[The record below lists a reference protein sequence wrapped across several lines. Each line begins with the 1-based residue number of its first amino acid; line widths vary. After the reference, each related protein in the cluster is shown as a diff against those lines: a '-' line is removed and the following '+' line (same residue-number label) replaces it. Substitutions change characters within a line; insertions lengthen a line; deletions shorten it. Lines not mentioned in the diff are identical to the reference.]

1 MKSLHK
7 TLLLSLVIA
16 SSLPNWADE
25 TQNRLSLRH
34 IKAVRPD
41 TTLNLLDSIVSDRYR
56 KIYQYNEYGY
66 ITSMKVYNK
75 AEEWELDTCESYEQT
90 YAFNDDG
97 QCIERVRYTLLS
109 NGQRDQMQDKG
120 AIEQDGIYTW
130 ERYWETT
137 YDGQDCHLSTAKAYD
152 PWGNEVIYAEYE
164 YDSSYDDTY
173 LYKYEEKH
181 YDYSRPLPPKN
192 HINYDR
198 FLEAALQYR
207 LEGYESFRWDE
218 VNNKY
223 KKVFRVS
230 AGSDALKVTREI
242 SNGTLII
249 RKYSLP
255 WVPWD
260 EEFSLE
266 EVGSKWED
274 CGEEVYTLNADG
286 TRPLTRYIS
295 LEDAPGISTRSYE
308 YEVTDTWE
316 WDDKGRLTKY
326 TGLDYT
332 DQYRCETYTY
342 ADDYA
347 PQHSLQ
353 ETLDGLNGLILYPEE
368 EFNFFGHIASYRYE
382 NMYDGHI
389 DYEEAEAE
397 YDGQGRLTCVHYTE
411 GYLMTDTNGE
421 ESEQPDCQGTMTFHY
436 RADGHLDYMIDIC
449 NEDYGKTYY
458 IKEVYIYDDLGTWT
472 GREEYEGDSENGPW
486 YKTYSE
492 SKSSRLTM
500 RRQQTK
506 HRIGEDMSEGY
517 HEIDETDGIWMR
529 RVRYDV
535 EEGEIVYGYYTEWLI
550 NDATIPSDPKLNY
563 TDPIM
568 PLDHVDEYDALE
580 MLSCWYYEW
589 NREDKMWEL
598 KDAPYNARRVYWD
611 GTQVKCDHYN
621 KEKQITSTDIYSF
634 DSARRLIKVESGD
647 DFYIEYT
654 YLTDDSN
661 YLSTCLTYSGGASEL
676 QRFYYSQHNY
686 IKPTDIEGVKETGNV
701 DNQYYDLQGRKV
713 NHPSHGIYIYQ
724 GRKILIK

>member
-75 AEEWELDTCESYEQT
+75 AEDWELDTCESYEQT
-90 YAFNDDG
+90 YAFNADG
-97 QCIERVRYTLLS
+97 QCIERVQYTLLS
-109 NGQRDQMQDKG
+109 NGQRGQMQDKG

-137 YDGQDCHLSTAKAYD
+137 YDGQDCHLSTATAYD

-181 YDYSRPLPPKN
+181 YDYSRPLPPRN
-192 HINYDR
+192 HCNYDE
-198 FLEAALQYR
+198 FLEAAFQYR
-207 LEGYESFRWDE
+207 IRGYESFHWDE
-218 VNNKY
+218 VNDKY
-223 KKVFRVS
+223 KKVFRVDS
-230 AGSDALKVTREI
+230 SDKVTREI

-255 WVPWD
+255 WG

-266 EVGSKWED
+266 EIGSKWEAED
-274 CGEEVYTLNADG
+274 FGEEVYTLNADG

-308 YEVTDTWE
+308 YEVTDTWQ

-326 TGLDYT
+326 T
-332 DQYRCETYTY
+332 DQDRCETYTY

-353 ETLDGLNGLILYPEE
+353 ETLDGLNGLNLYPEE
-368 EFNFFGHIASYRYE
+368 EFNFFGHIATYRYE
-382 NMYDGHI
+382 DKYG
-389 DYEEAEAE
+389 YEEGEAE

-411 GYLMTDTNGE
+411 GYRMTDTNGE
-421 ESEQPDCQGTMTFHY
+421 ESEQPECQGTMTFHY
-436 RADGHLDYMIDIC
+436 RADGHLDYMIDIS
-449 NEDYGKTYY
+449 NEDDGSTYY
-458 IKEVYIYDDLGTWT
+458 YKEVYIYDDLGTWT
-472 GREEYEGDSENGPW
+472 GCEEYEGDSENGPW
-486 YKTYSE
+486 YKTNFE

-506 HRIGEDMSEGY
+506 RRIGEDMSEGTHY
-517 HEIDETDGIWMR
+517 INETDGIWGR
-529 RVRYDV
+529 EGYYRVMY
-535 EEGEIVYGYYTEWLI
+535 GEIVSGYYLEWLI
-550 NDATIPSDPKLNY
+550 SDAYIPSNPKLNY

-568 PLDHVDEYDALE
+568 PLDHVYDI
-580 MLSCWYYEW
+580 LSNIERYEW
-589 NREDKMWEL
+589 RYNWNSEDKMWEL
-598 KDAPYNARRVYWD
+598 KDAPYNARRIYKD
-611 GTQVKCDHYN
+611 GTQVKCDWYN
-621 KEKQITSTDIYSF
+621 AEKEITDTDIYSF
-634 DSARRLIKVESGD
+634 DSAGRLIKEESGD
-647 DFYIEYT
+647 NFYIEYT

-661 YLSTCLTYSGGASEL
+661 YLSTCLTYSGGVSEL
-676 QRFYYSQHNY
+676 QRFYYSQHKY
-686 IKPTDIEGVKETGNV
+686 VKPTDIEGVEETGNV
-701 DNQYYDLQGRKV
+701 DKHYYDLQGRKV

>member
-75 AEEWELDTCESYEQT
+75 AEDWELDTCESYEQT

-97 QCIERVRYTLLS
+97 QCIERVQYSLLS

-137 YDGQDCHLSTAKAYD
+137 YDGQDCHLSTATAYD

-173 LYKYEEKH
+173 LSEYEEKH
-181 YDYSRPLPPKN
+181 YDYSRPLPPRN

>member
-25 TQNRLSLRH
+25 TQNRLSLRY

-97 QCIERVRYTLLS
+97 QCIERVQYSLLS
-109 NGQRDQMQDKG
+109 NGQRGQMQDKG

-137 YDGQDCHLSTAKAYD
+137 YDGQDCHLSTATAYD

-207 LEGYESFRWDE
+207 LEGSEYFTWDE
-218 VNNKY
+218 VNDKY
-223 KKVFRVS
+223 KKVFRVDS
-230 AGSDALKVTREI
+230 SDKVTREI

-255 WVPWD
+255 WG

-266 EVGSKWED
+266 EIGSKWEAED
-274 CGEEVYTLNADG
+274 FGEEVYTLNADG

-326 TGLDYT
+326 T
-332 DQYRCETYTY
+332 DQDRCETYTY

-353 ETLDGLNGLILYPEE
+353 ETLDGLNGLNLYPEE
-368 EFNFFGHIASYRYE
+368 EFNFFGHIATYRYE
-382 NMYDGHI
+382 DKYG
-389 DYEEAEAE
+389 YEEGEAE

-411 GYLMTDTNGE
+411 GYRMTDTNGE
-421 ESEQPDCQGTMTFHY
+421 ESEQPECQGTMTFHY
-436 RADGHLDYMIDIC
+436 RADGHLDYMIDIS
-449 NEDYGKTYY
+449 NEDDGPTYY
-458 IKEVYIYDDLGTWT
+458 YKEVYIYDDLGTWT
-472 GREEYEGDSENGPW
+472 GCEEYEGDSENGPW
-486 YKTYSE
+486 YKTYYE

-506 HRIGEDMSEGY
+506 RRIGEDMSEGTHY
-517 HEIDETDGIWMR
+517 INETDGIWGR
-529 RVRYDV
+529 EGYYRVMY
-535 EEGEIVYGYYTEWLI
+535 GEIVSGYYLEWLI
-550 NDATIPSDPKLNY
+550 SDAYIPSNPKLNY

-568 PLDHVDEYDALE
+568 PLDHVYDI
-580 MLSCWYYEW
+580 LSNIERYEW
-589 NREDKMWEL
+589 RYNWNSEDKMWEL
-598 KDAPYNARRVYWD
+598 KDAPYNARRIYKD
-611 GTQVKCDHYN
+611 GTQVKCDWYN
-621 KEKQITSTDIYSF
+621 AEKEITDTDIYSF
-634 DSARRLIKVESGD
+634 DSAGRLIKEESGD
-647 DFYIEYT
+647 NFYIEYT

-661 YLSTCLTYSGGASEL
+661 YLSTCLTYSGGVSEL
-676 QRFYYSQHNY
+676 QRFYYSQHKY
-686 IKPTDIEGVKETGNV
+686 VKPTDIEGVEETENV
-701 DNQYYDLQGRKV
+701 DNHYYDLQGRKV
-713 NHPSHGIYIYQ
+713 NHPTHGIYIYQ

>member
-75 AEEWELDTCESYEQT
+75 AEDWELDTCESYEQT

-97 QCIERVRYTLLS
+97 QCIERVQYSLLS
-109 NGQRDQMQDKG
+109 NGQRGQMQDKG

-137 YDGQDCHLSTAKAYD
+137 YDGQDCHLSTATAYD

-207 LEGYESFRWDE
+207 LEGSEYFTWDE
-218 VNNKY
+218 VNDKY
-223 KKVFRVS
+223 KKVFHVS

-242 SNGTLII
+242 SNDTLII

-255 WVPWD
+255 WG
-260 EEFSLE
+260 EKFSLE
-266 EVGSKWED
+266 EVDSKWEASD
-274 CGEEVYTLNADG
+274 LGKEVYTLNADG
-286 TRPLTRYIS
+286 TRPLTRYNYI
-295 LEDAPGISTRSYE
+295 EYAPGISTRSYE
-308 YEVTDTWE
+308 YESEVTGTWQ

-326 TGLDYT
+326 T
-332 DQYRCETYTY
+332 DQDRCETYTY

-353 ETLDGLNGLILYPEE
+353 ETMDGLNGLNLYPEE
-368 EFNFFGHIASYRYE
+368 EFNFFGHIATYRYE
-382 NMYDGHI
+382 DKYG
-389 DYEEAEAE
+389 YEEGEAE

-411 GYLMTDTNGE
+411 GYRMTDTNGE
-421 ESEQPDCQGTMTFHY
+421 ESEQPECQGTMTFHY
-436 RADGHLDYMIDIC
+436 RADGHLDYMIDIS
-449 NEDYGKTYY
+449 NEDDGPTYY
-458 IKEVYIYDDLGTWT
+458 YKEVYIYDDLGTWT
-472 GREEYEGDSENGPW
+472 GCEEYEGDSENGPW
-486 YKTYSE
+486 YKTYYE

-506 HRIGEDMSEGY
+506 RRIGEDMSEGTHY
-517 HEIDETDGIWMR
+517 INETDGIWGR
-529 RVRYDV
+529 EGYYRVMY
-535 EEGEIVYGYYTEWLI
+535 GEIVSGYYREWLI
-550 NDATIPSDPKLNY
+550 SDAYIPSDPKLNY

-568 PLDHVDEYDALE
+568 PLDHVYD
-580 MLSCWYYEW
+580 MLSNIERYEW
-589 NREDKMWEL
+589 RYNWNSEDKMWEL
-598 KDAPYNARRVYWD
+598 KDAPYNARRIYKD
-611 GTQVKCDHYN
+611 GTQVKCDWYN
-621 KEKQITSTDIYSF
+621 AEKEITDTDIYSF
-634 DSARRLIKVESGD
+634 DSAGRLIKEESGD
-647 DFYIEYT
+647 NFYIEYT

-661 YLSTCLTYSGGASEL
+661 YLSTCLTYSGGVSEL
-676 QRFYYSQHNY
+676 QRFYYSQHKY
-686 IKPTDIEGVKETGNV
+686 VKPTDIEGVKETGNV

-713 NHPSHGIYIYQ
+713 NHPTHGIYIYQ

>member
-1 MKSLHK
+1 MFH
-7 TLLLSLVIA
+7 
-16 SSLPNWADE
+16 
-25 TQNRLSLRH
+25 
-34 IKAVRPD
+34 
-41 TTLNLLDSIVSDRYR
+41 
-56 KIYQYNEYGY
+56 
-66 ITSMKVYNK
+66 
-75 AEEWELDTCESYEQT
+75 
-90 YAFNDDG
+90 
-97 QCIERVRYTLLS
+97 
-109 NGQRDQMQDKG
+109 
-120 AIEQDGIYTW
+120 
-130 ERYWETT
+130 
-137 YDGQDCHLSTAKAYD
+137 
-152 PWGNEVIYAEYE
+152 
-164 YDSSYDDTY
+164 
-173 LYKYEEKH
+173 
-181 YDYSRPLPPKN
+181 
-192 HINYDR
+192 
-198 FLEAALQYR
+198 
-207 LEGYESFRWDE
+207 
-218 VNNKY
+218 
-223 KKVFRVS
+223 VS

-242 SNGTLII
+242 SNDTLII

-255 WVPWD
+255 WG
-260 EEFSLE
+260 EKFSLE
-266 EVGSKWED
+266 EVDSKWEASD
-274 CGEEVYTLNADG
+274 LGKEVYTLNADG
-286 TRPLTRYIS
+286 TRPLTRYNYI
-295 LEDAPGISTRSYE
+295 EYAPGISTRSYE
-308 YEVTDTWE
+308 YESEVTGTWQ

-326 TGLDYT
+326 T
-332 DQYRCETYTY
+332 DQDRCETYTY

-353 ETLDGLNGLILYPEE
+353 ETMDGLNGLILYPEE

-382 NMYDGHI
+382 NIYDGHI

-517 HEIDETDGIWMR
+517 HNIDETDGIWER
-529 RVRYDV
+529 RGIYSVV
-535 EEGEIVYGYYTEWLI
+535 EGEIMNGYYEEWLI

-568 PLDHVDEYDALE
+568 PLDHVDEYDAQE

-634 DSARRLIKVESGD
+634 DSNGRLIKKERGD
-647 DFYIEYT
+647 DFYIKYT

-661 YLSTCLTYSGGASEL
+661 YLSTCLTYSGGVSEL
-676 QRFYYSQHNY
+676 QRFYYSQHKY
-686 IKPTDIEGVKETGNV
+686 VKPTDIEGVEETENV
-701 DNQYYDLQGRKV
+701 DNHYYDLQGRKV
-713 NHPSHGIYIYQ
+713 NHPTHGIYIYQ

>member
-34 IKAVRPD
+34 VKAVRPD

-75 AEEWELDTCESYEQT
+75 AEDWELDTCESYEQT

-97 QCIERVRYTLLS
+97 QCIERVQYSLLS
-109 NGQRDQMQDKG
+109 NGQRGQMQDKG

-137 YDGQDCHLSTAKAYD
+137 YDGQDCHLSTATAYD

-181 YDYSRPLPPKN
+181 YDYSRLLPPKN

-207 LEGYESFRWDE
+207 LEGSEYFTWDE
-218 VNNKY
+218 VNDKY
-223 KKVFRVS
+223 KKVFHVS

-242 SNGTLII
+242 SNDTLII

-255 WVPWD
+255 WG
-260 EEFSLE
+260 EKFSLE
-266 EVGSKWED
+266 EVGSKWEASD
-274 CGEEVYTLNADG
+274 LGKEVYTLNADG
-286 TRPLTRYIS
+286 TRPLTRYNYI
-295 LEDAPGISTRSYE
+295 EYAPGISTRSYE
-308 YEVTDTWE
+308 YESEVTGTWQ

-326 TGLDYT
+326 T
-332 DQYRCETYTY
+332 DQDRCETYTY

-353 ETLDGLNGLILYPEE
+353 ETMDGLNGLILYPEE
-368 EFNFFGHIASYRYE
+368 EYNFFGHIATYRYE
-382 NMYDGHI
+382 DKYG
-389 DYEEAEAE
+389 YEEGEAE

-411 GYLMTDTNGE
+411 VDLMTDIDTGE
-421 ESEQPDCQGTMTFHY
+421 SKQSVCQGTMTYHY
-436 RADGHLDYMIDIC
+436 RADGHLDYMIDIS
-449 NEDYGKTYY
+449 NEDDGPTYY
-458 IKEVYIYDDLGTWT
+458 YKEVYIYDDLGTWT

-486 YKTYSE
+486 YKTNFE

-500 RRQQTK
+500 RRPQTK
-506 HRIGEDMSEGY
+506 RRIGEDMSEGTHY
-517 HEIDETDGIWMR
+517 INETDGIWGR
-529 RVRYDV
+529 EGYYRVMY
-535 EEGEIVYGYYTEWLI
+535 GEIVSGYYLEWLI
-550 NDATIPSDPKLNY
+550 SDAYIPSNPKLNY

-568 PLDHVDEYDALE
+568 PLDHEED
-580 MLSCWYYEW
+580 MLSNIERDGWRYNW
-589 NREDKMWEL
+589 NSEDKMWEL
-598 KDAPYNARRVYWD
+598 EYAPYNARRIYKD
-611 GTQVKCDHYN
+611 GTQVKCDLYN
-621 KEKQITSTDIYSF
+621 AEKEITSTFIYSF

-661 YLSTCLTYSGGASEL
+661 YLSKCLTYSGGVSEL

-713 NHPSHGIYIYQ
+713 NHPTHGIYIYQ

>member
-7 TLLLSLVIA
+7 TLLLSLVIV

-75 AEEWELDTCESYEQT
+75 AEDWELDTCESYEQT

-97 QCIERVRYTLLS
+97 QCIERVQYSLLS
-109 NGQRDQMQDKG
+109 NGQRGQMQDKG

-137 YDGQDCHLSTAKAYD
+137 YDGQDCHLSTATAYD

-207 LEGYESFRWDE
+207 LEGSEYFTWDE
-218 VNNKY
+218 VNDKY
-223 KKVFRVS
+223 KKVFHVS

-242 SNGTLII
+242 SNDTLII

-255 WVPWD
+255 WG
-260 EEFSLE
+260 EKFSLE
-266 EVGSKWED
+266 EVDSKWEASD
-274 CGEEVYTLNADG
+274 LGKEVYTLNADG
-286 TRPLTRYIS
+286 TRPLTRYNYI
-295 LEDAPGISTRSYE
+295 EYAPGISTRSYE
-308 YEVTDTWE
+308 YESEVTGTWQ

-326 TGLDYT
+326 T
-332 DQYRCETYTY
+332 DQDRCETYTY

-353 ETLDGLNGLILYPEE
+353 ETLDGLNGLNLYPEE
-368 EFNFFGHIASYRYE
+368 EFNFFGHIATYRYE
-382 NMYDGHI
+382 DKYG
-389 DYEEAEAE
+389 YEEGEAE

-411 GYLMTDTNGE
+411 GDPMLTDGG
-421 ESEQPDCQGTMTFHY
+421 ESEQSVCQGTMTYHY
-436 RADGHLDYMIDIC
+436 RADGHLDYMIDIS
-449 NEDYGKTYY
+449 NEDDGPTYY
-458 IKEVYIYDDLGTWT
+458 YKEVYIYDDLGTWT
-472 GREEYEGDSENGPW
+472 GCEEYEGDSENGPW
-486 YKTYSE
+486 YKTYYE

-500 RRQQTK
+500 RR
-506 HRIGEDMSEGY
+506 
-517 HEIDETDGIWMR
+517 
-529 RVRYDV
+529 
-535 EEGEIVYGYYTEWLI
+535 
-550 NDATIPSDPKLNY
+550 
-563 TDPIM
+563 
-568 PLDHVDEYDALE
+568 
-580 MLSCWYYEW
+580 
-589 NREDKMWEL
+589 
-598 KDAPYNARRVYWD
+598 
-611 GTQVKCDHYN
+611 
-621 KEKQITSTDIYSF
+621 
-634 DSARRLIKVESGD
+634 
-647 DFYIEYT
+647 
-654 YLTDDSN
+654 
-661 YLSTCLTYSGGASEL
+661 
-676 QRFYYSQHNY
+676 
-686 IKPTDIEGVKETGNV
+686 
-701 DNQYYDLQGRKV
+701 
-713 NHPSHGIYIYQ
+713 
-724 GRKILIK
+724 

>member
-75 AEEWELDTCESYEQT
+75 AEDWELDTCESYEQT
-90 YAFNDDG
+90 YAFNADG
-97 QCIERVRYTLLS
+97 QCIERVQYTLLS
-109 NGQRDQMQDKG
+109 NGQRGQMQDKG

-137 YDGQDCHLSTAKAYD
+137 YDSQDCHLSTAKAYD
-152 PWGNEVIYAEYE
+152 PWGNEAIYAEYE

-207 LEGYESFRWDE
+207 LEGSEYFTWDE
-218 VNNKY
+218 VNDKY
-223 KKVFRVS
+223 KKVFRVDS
-230 AGSDALKVTREI
+230 SDKVTREI

-255 WVPWD
+255 WG

-266 EVGSKWED
+266 EIGSKWEAED
-274 CGEEVYTLNADG
+274 FGEEVYTLNADG

-326 TGLDYT
+326 T
-332 DQYRCETYTY
+332 DQDRCETYTY

-353 ETLDGLNGLILYPEE
+353 ETLDGLNGLNLYPEE
-368 EFNFFGHIASYRYE
+368 EFNFFGHIATYRYE
-382 NMYDGHI
+382 DKYG
-389 DYEEAEAE
+389 YEEGEAE

-411 GYLMTDTNGE
+411 GYRMTDTNGE
-421 ESEQPDCQGTMTFHY
+421 ESEQPECQGTMTFHY
-436 RADGHLDYMIDIC
+436 RADGHLDYMIDIS
-449 NEDYGKTYY
+449 NEDDGPTYY
-458 IKEVYIYDDLGTWT
+458 YKEVYIYDDLGTWT
-472 GREEYEGDSENGPW
+472 GCEEYEGDSENGPW
-486 YKTYSE
+486 YKTYYE

-506 HRIGEDMSEGY
+506 RRIGEDMSEGTHY
-517 HEIDETDGIWMR
+517 INETDGIWGR
-529 RVRYDV
+529 EGYYRVMY
-535 EEGEIVYGYYTEWLI
+535 GEIVSGYYLEWLI
-550 NDATIPSDPKLNY
+550 SDAYIPSNPKLNY

-568 PLDHVDEYDALE
+568 PLDHVYDI
-580 MLSCWYYEW
+580 LSNIELYEW
-589 NREDKMWEL
+589 RYNWNSEDKMWEL
-598 KDAPYNARRVYWD
+598 KDAPYNARRIYKD
-611 GTQVKCDHYN
+611 GTQVKCDWYN
-621 KEKQITSTDIYSF
+621 AEKEITDTDIYSF
-634 DSARRLIKVESGD
+634 DSAGRLIKEESGD
-647 DFYIEYT
+647 NFYIEYT

-661 YLSTCLTYSGGASEL
+661 YLSTCLTYSGGVSEL
-676 QRFYYSQHNY
+676 QRFYYSQHKY
-686 IKPTDIEGVKETGNV
+686 VKPTDIEGVEETGNV

-713 NHPSHGIYIYQ
+713 NHPTHGIYIYQ

>member
-7 TLLLSLVIA
+7 TLLLSLVIV

-90 YAFNDDG
+90 YAFNADG
-97 QCIERVRYTLLS
+97 QCIERVQYSLLS
-109 NGQRDQMQDKG
+109 NGQRGQMQDKG

-137 YDGQDCHLSTAKAYD
+137 YDGQDCHLSTATAYD

-207 LEGYESFRWDE
+207 LEGSEYFTWDE
-218 VNNKY
+218 VNDKY
-223 KKVFRVS
+223 KKVFHVS

-242 SNGTLII
+242 SNDTLII

-255 WVPWD
+255 WG
-260 EEFSLE
+260 EKFSLE
-266 EVGSKWED
+266 EVDSKWEASD
-274 CGEEVYTLNADG
+274 LGKEVYTLNADG
-286 TRPLTRYIS
+286 TRPLTRYNYIES
-295 LEDAPGISTRSYE
+295 PGISTRSYE
-308 YEVTDTWE
+308 YESEVTGTWQ

-326 TGLDYT
+326 T
-332 DQYRCETYTY
+332 DQDRCETYTY

-353 ETLDGLNGLILYPEE
+353 ETMDGLNGLILYPEE
-368 EFNFFGHIASYRYE
+368 EFNFFGHIATYRYE
-382 NMYDGHI
+382 DKYG
-389 DYEEAEAE
+389 YEEGEAE

-436 RADGHLDYMIDIC
+436 RADGHLDYMIDIS
-449 NEDYGKTYY
+449 NEDDGPTYY
-458 IKEVYIYDDLGTWT
+458 YKEVYIYDDLGTWT

-486 YKTYSE
+486 YKTNFE

-506 HRIGEDMSEGY
+506 RRIGEDMSEGY
-517 HEIDETDGIWMR
+517 HRIDEIDGIWGR
-529 RVRYDV
+529 EGYYRVMY
-535 EEGEIVYGYYTEWLI
+535 GEIVSGFYEEWLI
-550 NDATIPSDPKLNY
+550 NSASVPKDPKLNY

-568 PLDHVDEYDALE
+568 PFDHEDDMYSKIERDGWRYN
-580 MLSCWYYEW
+580 W
-589 NREDKMWEL
+589 NSEDKMWEL
-598 KDAPYNARRVYWD
+598 KDAPYNARRIYKD
-611 GTQVKCDHYN
+611 GTQVKCDLYN
-621 KEKQITSTDIYSF
+621 AEKEITSTFIYSF
-634 DSARRLIKVESGD
+634 DSVGRLIKEESGD
-647 DFYIEYT
+647 NFYIEYT

-661 YLSTCLTYSGGASEL
+661 YLSTCLTYSGGVSEL
-676 QRFYYSQHNY
+676 QRFYYSQHKY
-686 IKPTDIEGVKETGNV
+686 VKPTDIEGVEETENV
-701 DNQYYDLQGRKV
+701 DNHYYDLQGRKV
-713 NHPSHGIYIYQ
+713 NHPSNGIYIYQ

>member
-7 TLLLSLVIA
+7 TLLLSLVIV

-75 AEEWELDTCESYEQT
+75 AEDWELDTCESYEQT
-90 YAFNDDG
+90 YDFNDDG
-97 QCIERVRYTLLS
+97 QCIERVQYSLLS
-109 NGQRDQMQDKG
+109 NGQRGQMQDKG

-137 YDGQDCHLSTAKAYD
+137 YDGQDCHLSTATAYD

-207 LEGYESFRWDE
+207 LEGSEYFTWDE
-218 VNNKY
+218 VNDKY
-223 KKVFRVS
+223 KKVFHVS

-242 SNGTLII
+242 SNDTLII

-255 WVPWD
+255 WG
-260 EEFSLE
+260 EKFSLE
-266 EVGSKWED
+266 EVDSKWEASD
-274 CGEEVYTLNADG
+274 LGKEVYTLNADG
-286 TRPLTRYIS
+286 TRPLTRYNYI
-295 LEDAPGISTRSYE
+295 EYAPGISTRSYE
-308 YEVTDTWE
+308 YESEVTGTWQ

-326 TGLDYT
+326 T
-332 DQYRCETYTY
+332 DQDRCETYTY

-353 ETLDGLNGLILYPEE
+353 ETMDGLNGLNLYPEE
-368 EFNFFGHIASYRYE
+368 EFNFFGHIATYRYE
-382 NMYDGHI
+382 DKYG
-389 DYEEAEAE
+389 YEEGEAE

-411 GYLMTDTNGE
+411 VGLMTDIDTGE
-421 ESEQPDCQGTMTFHY
+421 SKQSVCQGTMTYHY
-436 RADGHLDYMIDIC
+436 RADGHLDYMIDIS
-449 NEDYGKTYY
+449 NEDDGPTYY
-458 IKEVYIYDDLGTWT
+458 YKEVYIYDDLGTWT

-486 YKTYSE
+486 YKTNFE

-506 HRIGEDMSEGY
+506 RRIGEDMSEGY
-517 HEIDETDGIWMR
+517 HRIDEIDGIWGR
-529 RVRYDV
+529 EGYYRVMY
-535 EEGEIVYGYYTEWLI
+535 GEIVSGFYEEWLI
-550 NDATIPSDPKLNY
+550 NSASVPKDPKLNY

-568 PLDHVDEYDALE
+568 PFDHEDDMYSKIERDGWRYN
-580 MLSCWYYEW
+580 W
-589 NREDKMWEL
+589 NSEDKMWEL
-598 KDAPYNARRVYWD
+598 KDAPYNARRIYKD
-611 GTQVKCDHYN
+611 GTQVKCDLYN
-621 KEKQITSTDIYSF
+621 AEKEITSTFIYSF
-634 DSARRLIKVESGD
+634 DSVGRLIKEESGD
-647 DFYIEYT
+647 NFYIEYT

-661 YLSTCLTYSGGASEL
+661 YLSTCLTYSGGVSEL
-676 QRFYYSQHNY
+676 QRFYYSQHKY
-686 IKPTDIEGVKETGNV
+686 VKPTDIEGVEETENV
-701 DNQYYDLQGRKV
+701 DNHYYDLQGRKV
-713 NHPSHGIYIYQ
+713 NHPSNGIYIYQ

>member
-7 TLLLSLVIA
+7 TLLLSLVIV

-75 AEEWELDTCESYEQT
+75 AEDWELDTCESYEQT

-97 QCIERVRYTLLS
+97 QCIERVQYSLLS
-109 NGQRDQMQDKG
+109 NGQRGQMQDKG

-137 YDGQDCHLSTAKAYD
+137 YDGQDCHLSTATAYD

-173 LYKYEEKH
+173 LSEYEEKH

-207 LEGYESFRWDE
+207 LEGSEYFTWDE
-218 VNNKY
+218 VNDKY
-223 KKVFRVS
+223 KKVFHVS

-242 SNGTLII
+242 SNDTLII

-255 WVPWD
+255 WG
-260 EEFSLE
+260 EKFSLE
-266 EVGSKWED
+266 EVDSKWEASD
-274 CGEEVYTLNADG
+274 LGKEVYTLNADG
-286 TRPLTRYIS
+286 TRPLTRYNYI
-295 LEDAPGISTRSYE
+295 EYAPGISTRSYE
-308 YEVTDTWE
+308 YESEVTGTWQ

-326 TGLDYT
+326 T
-332 DQYRCETYTY
+332 DQDRCETYTY

-353 ETLDGLNGLILYPEE
+353 ETLDGLNGLNLYPEE
-368 EFNFFGHIASYRYE
+368 EFNFFGHIATYRYE
-382 NMYDGHI
+382 DKYG
-389 DYEEAEAE
+389 YEEGEAE

-411 GYLMTDTNGE
+411 GDPMLTDGG
-421 ESEQPDCQGTMTFHY
+421 ESEQSVCQGTMTYHY
-436 RADGHLDYMIDIC
+436 RADGHLDYMIDIS
-449 NEDYGKTYY
+449 NEDDGPTYY
-458 IKEVYIYDDLGTWT
+458 YKEVYIYDDLGTWT

-486 YKTYSE
+486 YKTYYE

-506 HRIGEDMSEGY
+506 RRIGEDMSEGTHY
-517 HEIDETDGIWMR
+517 INETDGIWGR
-529 RVRYDV
+529 EGYYRVMY
-535 EEGEIVYGYYTEWLI
+535 GEIVSGYYREWLI
-550 NDATIPSDPKLNY
+550 SDAYIPSDPKLNY

-568 PLDHVDEYDALE
+568 PLDHVYD
-580 MLSCWYYEW
+580 MLSNIERYEW
-589 NREDKMWEL
+589 RYNWNSEDKMWEL
-598 KDAPYNARRVYWD
+598 KDAPYNARRIYKD
-611 GTQVKCDHYN
+611 GTQVKCDWYN
-621 KEKQITSTDIYSF
+621 AEKEITDTDIYSF
-634 DSARRLIKVESGD
+634 DSAGRLIKEESGD
-647 DFYIEYT
+647 NFYIEYT

-661 YLSTCLTYSGGASEL
+661 YLSTCLTYSGGVSEL
-676 QRFYYSQHNY
+676 QRFYYSQHKY
-686 IKPTDIEGVKETGNV
+686 VKPTDIEGVKETGNV

-713 NHPSHGIYIYQ
+713 NHPTHGIYIYQ

>member
-75 AEEWELDTCESYEQT
+75 AEDWELDTCESYEQT

-97 QCIERVRYTLLS
+97 QCIERVQYSLLS

-137 YDGQDCHLSTAKAYD
+137 YDGQDCHLSTATAYD

-173 LYKYEEKH
+173 LSEYEEKH
-181 YDYSRPLPPKN
+181 YDYSRPLPPRN

-295 LEDAPGISTRSYE
+295 LEDAPGISTRSYD

>member
-75 AEEWELDTCESYEQT
+75 AEDWELDTCESYEQT

-97 QCIERVRYTLLS
+97 QCIERVQYSLLS
-109 NGQRDQMQDKG
+109 NGQRGQMQDKG

-137 YDGQDCHLSTAKAYD
+137 YDGQDCHLSTATAYD

-207 LEGYESFRWDE
+207 LEGSEYFTWDE
-218 VNNKY
+218 VNDKY
-223 KKVFRVS
+223 KKVFHVS

-242 SNGTLII
+242 SNDTLII

-255 WVPWD
+255 WG
-260 EEFSLE
+260 EKFSLE
-266 EVGSKWED
+266 EVDSKWEASD
-274 CGEEVYTLNADG
+274 LGKEVYTLNADG
-286 TRPLTRYIS
+286 TRPLTRYNYI
-295 LEDAPGISTRSYE
+295 EYAPGISTRSYE
-308 YEVTDTWE
+308 YESEVTGTWQ

-326 TGLDYT
+326 T
-332 DQYRCETYTY
+332 DQDRCETYTY

-353 ETLDGLNGLILYPEE
+353 ETLDGLNGLNLYPEE
-368 EFNFFGHIASYRYE
+368 EFNFFGHIATYRYE
-382 NMYDGHI
+382 DKYG
-389 DYEEAEAE
+389 YEEGEAE

-411 GYLMTDTNGE
+411 GDPMLTDGG
-421 ESEQPDCQGTMTFHY
+421 ESEQSVCQGTMTYHY
-436 RADGHLDYMIDIC
+436 RADGHLDYMIDIS
-449 NEDYGKTYY
+449 NEDDGPTYY
-458 IKEVYIYDDLGTWT
+458 YKEVYIYDDLGTWT

-486 YKTYSE
+486 YKTYYE

-506 HRIGEDMSEGY
+506 RRIGEDMSEGTHY
-517 HEIDETDGIWMR
+517 INETDGIWGR
-529 RVRYDV
+529 EGYYRVMY
-535 EEGEIVYGYYTEWLI
+535 GEIVSGYYREWLI
-550 NDATIPSDPKLNY
+550 SDAYIPSDPKLNY

-568 PLDHVDEYDALE
+568 PLDHVYD
-580 MLSCWYYEW
+580 MLSNIERYEW
-589 NREDKMWEL
+589 RYNWNSEDKMWEL
-598 KDAPYNARRVYWD
+598 KDAPYNARHVYWD
-611 GTQVKCDHYN
+611 GNQVKCDWYN
-621 KEKQITSTDIYSF
+621 AEKEITDTDIYSF
-634 DSARRLIKVESGD
+634 DSAGRLIKEESGD
-647 DFYIEYT
+647 NFYIEYT

-661 YLSTCLTYSGGASEL
+661 YLSTCLTYSGGVSEL
-676 QRFYYSQHNY
+676 QRFYYSQHKY
-686 IKPTDIEGVKETGNV
+686 VKPTDIEGVKETGNV

-713 NHPSHGIYIYQ
+713 NHPTHGIYIYQ

>member
-75 AEEWELDTCESYEQT
+75 AEDWELDTCESYEQT

-97 QCIERVRYTLLS
+97 QCIERVQYSLLS
-109 NGQRDQMQDKG
+109 NGQRGQMQDKG

-130 ERYWETT
+130 ERYWE
-137 YDGQDCHLSTAKAYD
+137 GQDCHLSTAKAYD
-152 PWGNEVIYAEYE
+152 RWGNEAIYAEYE
-164 YDSSYDDTY
+164 YDSYYEDPY
-173 LYKYEEKH
+173 LYEYEEKH
-181 YDYSRPLPPKN
+181 YDYSRLLPPRN

-207 LEGYESFRWDE
+207 IRGYESFRWDE
-218 VNNKY
+218 VNDKY
-223 KKVFRVS
+223 KKVFNVRE
-230 AGSDALKVTREI
+230 ARKVTREI

-249 RKYSLP
+249 REYSLP
-255 WVPWD
+255 RDWD
-260 EEFSLE
+260 VEFTLE
-266 EVGSKWED
+266 EVPSKWEAE
-274 CGEEVYTLNADG
+274 GLEEVYTLNADG
-286 TRPLTRYIS
+286 TRPLTRTY
-295 LEDAPGISTRSYE
+295 DG
-308 YEVTDTWE
+308 EVTGTWQ

-326 TGLDYT
+326 T
-332 DQYRCETYTY
+332 DQDRCETYTY

-353 ETLDGLNGLILYPEE
+353 ETMDGLNGLNLYPEE
-368 EFNFFGHIASYRYE
+368 DFNFFGNIATYRYE
-382 NMYDGHI
+382 DKDG
-389 DYEEAEAE
+389 YEEGEAE

-411 GYLMTDTNGE
+411 VNPMLTDGG
-421 ESEQPDCQGTMTFHY
+421 ESEQSVCQGTMTYHY

-449 NEDYGKTYY
+449 NEDDGPTYY
-458 IKEVYIYDDLGTWT
+458 YKEVYIYDDLGTWT
-472 GREEYEGDSENGPW
+472 GGEEYEGDSENGPW
-486 YKTYSE
+486 YKTYYE

-500 RRQQTK
+500 RRKQTK
-506 HRIGEDMSEGY
+506 RRIGEDMSEGY
-517 HEIDETDGIWMR
+517 HNIDETDGIWER
-529 RVRYDV
+529 RGIYSVV
-535 EEGEIVYGYYTEWLI
+535 EGEIMNGYYEEWLI

-568 PLDHVDEYDALE
+568 PLDHVDEYDAQE

-634 DSARRLIKVESGD
+634 DSARRLIKKESGD

-661 YLSTCLTYSGGASEL
+661 YLSTCLTYRGGASEQ

-713 NHPSHGIYIYQ
+713 NHPTHGIYIYQ

>member
-7 TLLLSLVIA
+7 TLLLSLVIV

-75 AEEWELDTCESYEQT
+75 AEDWELDTCESYEQT

-97 QCIERVRYTLLS
+97 QCIERVQYSLLS
-109 NGQRDQMQDKG
+109 NGQRGQMQDKG

-137 YDGQDCHLSTAKAYD
+137 YDGQDCHLSTATAYD

-173 LYKYEEKH
+173 LYKYEKKH

-207 LEGYESFRWDE
+207 LEGSEYFTWDE
-218 VNNKY
+218 VNDKY
-223 KKVFRVS
+223 KKVFHVS

-242 SNGTLII
+242 SNDTLII

-255 WVPWD
+255 WG
-260 EEFSLE
+260 EKFSLE
-266 EVGSKWED
+266 EVDSKWEASD
-274 CGEEVYTLNADG
+274 LGKEVYTLNADG
-286 TRPLTRYIS
+286 TRPLTRYNYI
-295 LEDAPGISTRSYE
+295 EYAPGISTRSYE
-308 YEVTDTWE
+308 YESEVTGTWQ

-326 TGLDYT
+326 T
-332 DQYRCETYTY
+332 DQDRCETFTY

-353 ETLDGLNGLILYPEE
+353 ETMDGLNGLNLYPEE
-368 EFNFFGHIASYRYE
+368 EFNFFGHIATYRYE
-382 NMYDGHI
+382 DKYG
-389 DYEEAEAE
+389 YEEGEVE

-411 GYLMTDTNGE
+411 VDLMTDIDTGE
-421 ESEQPDCQGTMTFHY
+421 SKQSVCQGTMTYHY
-436 RADGHLDYMIDIC
+436 RADGHLDYMIDIS
-449 NEDYGKTYY
+449 NEDDGPTYY
-458 IKEVYIYDDLGTWT
+458 YKEVYIYDDLGTWT

-486 YKTYSE
+486 YKTYYE

-506 HRIGEDMSEGY
+506 RRIGEDMSEGTHY
-517 HEIDETDGIWMR
+517 INETDGIWGR
-529 RVRYDV
+529 EGYYRVMY
-535 EEGEIVYGYYTEWLI
+535 GEIVSGYYREWLI
-550 NDATIPSDPKLNY
+550 SDAYIPSDPKLNY

-568 PLDHVDEYDALE
+568 PLDHVYD
-580 MLSCWYYEW
+580 MLSNIERYEW
-589 NREDKMWEL
+589 RYNWNSEDKMWEL
-598 KDAPYNARRVYWD
+598 KDAPYNARRIYKD
-611 GTQVKCDHYN
+611 GTQVKCDWYN
-621 KEKQITSTDIYSF
+621 AEKEITDTDIYSF
-634 DSARRLIKVESGD
+634 DSAGRLIKEESGD
-647 DFYIEYT
+647 NFYIEYT

-661 YLSTCLTYSGGASEL
+661 YLSTCLTYSGGVSEL
-676 QRFYYSQHNY
+676 QRFYYSQHKY
-686 IKPTDIEGVKETGNV
+686 VKPTDIEGVKETGNV

-713 NHPSHGIYIYQ
+713 NHPTHGIYIYQ

>member
-75 AEEWELDTCESYEQT
+75 AEDWELDTCESYEQT

-97 QCIERVRYTLLS
+97 QCIERVQYSLLS
-109 NGQRDQMQDKG
+109 NGQRGQMQDKG

-137 YDGQDCHLSTAKAYD
+137 YDGQDCHLSTATAYD

-173 LYKYEEKH
+173 LYEYEEKH

-207 LEGYESFRWDE
+207 LEGSEYFTWDE
-218 VNNKY
+218 VNDKY
-223 KKVFRVS
+223 KKVFHVS

-242 SNGTLII
+242 SNDTLII

-255 WVPWD
+255 WG
-260 EEFSLE
+260 EKFSLE
-266 EVGSKWED
+266 EVDSKWEASD
-274 CGEEVYTLNADG
+274 LGKEVYTLDADG
-286 TRPLTRYIS
+286 TRPLTRYNYI
-295 LEDAPGISTRSYE
+295 EYAPGISTRSYE
-308 YEVTDTWE
+308 YESEVTGTWQ

-326 TGLDYT
+326 T
-332 DQYRCETYTY
+332 DQDRCETYTY

-353 ETLDGLNGLILYPEE
+353 ETMDGLNGLILYPEE
-368 EFNFFGHIASYRYE
+368 EYNFFGHIASYRYE
-382 NMYDGHI
+382 NIYDGHI

-411 GYLMTDTNGE
+411 GYRMTDTNGE
-421 ESEQPDCQGTMTFHY
+421 ESEQPDCQGAMTFHY

-517 HEIDETDGIWMR
+517 HNIDETDGIWER
-529 RVRYDV
+529 RGIYSV
-535 EEGEIVYGYYTEWLI
+535 EEGEIMNGYYEEWLI

-568 PLDHVDEYDALE
+568 PLDHVDEYDAQE

-634 DSARRLIKVESGD
+634 DSNGRLIKKERGD
-647 DFYIEYT
+647 DFYIKYT

-661 YLSTCLTYSGGASEL
+661 YLSTCLTYRGGASEQ

-686 IKPTDIEGVKETGNV
+686 IKPTDIEGVEETENV

>member
-90 YAFNDDG
+90 YTFNADG
-97 QCIERVRYTLLS
+97 QCIERVRYSLLS
-109 NGQRDQMQDKG
+109 NGQRGQMQDKG

-130 ERYWETT
+130 ERYWE
-137 YDGQDCHLSTAKAYD
+137 GQDCHLSTAKAYD
-152 PWGNEVIYAEYE
+152 QWGNEAIYAEYE
-164 YDSSYDDTY
+164 YDSYYEDLY
-173 LYKYEEKH
+173 LYEYEEKH
-181 YDYSRPLPPKN
+181 YDYSRPLPPRN

-207 LEGYESFRWDE
+207 IRGYESFRWDE
-218 VNNKY
+218 VNDKY
-223 KKVFRVS
+223 KKVFNVRE
-230 AGSDALKVTREI
+230 ARKVTREI

-249 RKYSLP
+249 REYSLP
-255 WVPWD
+255 RDWD
-260 EEFSLE
+260 VEFTLE
-266 EVGSKWED
+266 EVPSKWEAE
-274 CGEEVYTLNADG
+274 GLEEVYTLNADG
-286 TRPLTRYIS
+286 TRPLTRTY
-295 LEDAPGISTRSYE
+295 DG
-308 YEVTDTWE
+308 EVTDTWQ
-316 WDDKGRLTKY
+316 WDDKGRLTK
-326 TGLDYT
+326 YT

-353 ETLDGLNGLILYPEE
+353 ETMDGLNGLNLYPEE
-368 EFNFFGHIASYRYE
+368 DFNFFGNIATYRYE
-382 NMYDGHI
+382 DKDG
-389 DYEEAEAE
+389 YEEGEAE

-411 GYLMTDTNGE
+411 VNPMLTDGG
-421 ESEQPDCQGTMTFHY
+421 ESEQSVCQGTMTYHY

-472 GREEYEGDSENGPW
+472 GGEEYEGDSENGPW
-486 YKTYSE
+486 YKTYYE

-500 RRQQTK
+500 RRKQTK
-506 HRIGEDMSEGY
+506 RRIGEDMSEGY
-517 HEIDETDGIWMR
+517 HNIDETDGIWER
-529 RVRYDV
+529 RGIYSVV
-535 EEGEIVYGYYTEWLI
+535 EGEIMNGYYEEWLI

-568 PLDHVDEYDALE
+568 PLDHVDEYDAQE

-598 KDAPYNARRVYWD
+598 KYAPYNARRVYWD

-634 DSARRLIKVESGD
+634 DSARRLIKKESGD

-661 YLSTCLTYSGGASEL
+661 YLSTCLTYRGGASEQ

-713 NHPSHGIYIYQ
+713 NHPTHGIYIYQ

>member
-7 TLLLSLVIA
+7 TLLLSLVIV

-75 AEEWELDTCESYEQT
+75 AEDWELDTCESYEQT

-97 QCIERVRYTLLS
+97 QCIERVQYSLLS
-109 NGQRDQMQDKG
+109 NGQRGQMQDKG

-137 YDGQDCHLSTAKAYD
+137 YDGQDCHLSTATAYD

-207 LEGYESFRWDE
+207 LEGSEYFTWDE
-218 VNNKY
+218 VNDKY
-223 KKVFRVS
+223 KKVFHVS

-242 SNGTLII
+242 SNDTLII

-255 WVPWD
+255 WG
-260 EEFSLE
+260 EKFSLE
-266 EVGSKWED
+266 EVDSKWEASD
-274 CGEEVYTLNADG
+274 LGKEVYTLNADG
-286 TRPLTRYIS
+286 TRPLTRYNYI
-295 LEDAPGISTRSYE
+295 EYAPGISTRSYE
-308 YEVTDTWE
+308 YESEVTGTWQ

-326 TGLDYT
+326 T
-332 DQYRCETYTY
+332 DQDRCETYTY

-353 ETLDGLNGLILYPEE
+353 ETLDGLNGLNLYPEE
-368 EFNFFGHIASYRYE
+368 EFNFFGHIATYRYE
-382 NMYDGHI
+382 DKYG
-389 DYEEAEAE
+389 YEEGEAE

-411 GYLMTDTNGE
+411 GDPMLTDGG
-421 ESEQPDCQGTMTFHY
+421 ESEQSVCQGTMTYHY
-436 RADGHLDYMIDIC
+436 RADGHLDYMIDIS
-449 NEDYGKTYY
+449 NEDDGPTYY
-458 IKEVYIYDDLGTWT
+458 YKEVYIYDDLGTWT

-486 YKTYSE
+486 YKTYYE

-500 RRQQTK
+500 RRKQTK
-506 HRIGEDMSEGY
+506 RRIGEDMSEGTHY
-517 HEIDETDGIWMR
+517 INETDGIWGR
-529 RVRYDV
+529 EGYYRVMY
-535 EEGEIVYGYYTEWLI
+535 GEIVSGYYREWLI
-550 NDATIPSDPKLNY
+550 SDAYIPSDPKLNY

-568 PLDHVDEYDALE
+568 PLDHEED
-580 MLSCWYYEW
+580 MLSNIERDGWRYNW
-589 NREDKMWEL
+589 NSEDKMWEL
-598 KDAPYNARRVYWD
+598 KDAPYNARRIYKD
-611 GTQVKCDHYN
+611 GTQVKCDWYN
-621 KEKQITSTDIYSF
+621 AEKEITDTDIYSF
-634 DSARRLIKVESGD
+634 DSAGRLIKEESGD
-647 DFYIEYT
+647 NFYIEYT

-661 YLSTCLTYSGGASEL
+661 YLSTCLTYSGGVSEL
-676 QRFYYSQHNY
+676 QRFYYSQHKY
-686 IKPTDIEGVKETGNV
+686 VKPTDIEGVKETGNV

-713 NHPSHGIYIYQ
+713 NHPTHGIYIYQ

>member
-25 TQNRLSLRH
+25 TQNRLSLRY

-75 AEEWELDTCESYEQT
+75 AEDWELDTCESYEQT

-97 QCIERVRYTLLS
+97 QCIERVQYSLLS
-109 NGQRDQMQDKG
+109 NGQRGQMQDKG

-152 PWGNEVIYAEYE
+152 PWGNEAIYAEYE

-207 LEGYESFRWDE
+207 LEGSEYFTWDE
-218 VNNKY
+218 VNDKY
-223 KKVFRVS
+223 KKVFHVS

-242 SNGTLII
+242 SNDTLII

-255 WVPWD
+255 WG
-260 EEFSLE
+260 EKFSLE
-266 EVGSKWED
+266 EVDSKWEASD
-274 CGEEVYTLNADG
+274 LGKEVYTLNADG
-286 TRPLTRYIS
+286 TRPLTRYNYI
-295 LEDAPGISTRSYE
+295 EYAPGISTRSYE
-308 YEVTDTWE
+308 YESEVTGTWQ

-326 TGLDYT
+326 T
-332 DQYRCETYTY
+332 DQDRCETFTY

-353 ETLDGLNGLILYPEE
+353 ETMDGLNGLNLYPEE
-368 EFNFFGHIASYRYE
+368 EFNFFGHIATYRYE
-382 NMYDGHI
+382 DKYG
-389 DYEEAEAE
+389 YEEGEAE

-411 GYLMTDTNGE
+411 VDLMTDIDTGE
-421 ESEQPDCQGTMTFHY
+421 SKQSVCQGTMTYHY
-436 RADGHLDYMIDIC
+436 RADGHLDYMIDIS
-449 NEDYGKTYY
+449 NEDDGPTYY
-458 IKEVYIYDDLGTWT
+458 YKEVYIYDDLGTWT

-486 YKTYSE
+486 YKTNFE

-506 HRIGEDMSEGY
+506 RRIGEDMSEGY
-517 HEIDETDGIWMR
+517 HRIDEIDGIWGR
-529 RVRYDV
+529 EGYYRVMY
-535 EEGEIVYGYYTEWLI
+535 GEIVSGFYEEWLI
-550 NDATIPSDPKLNY
+550 NSASVPKDPKLNY

-568 PLDHVDEYDALE
+568 PFDHEDDMYSKIERDGWRYN
-580 MLSCWYYEW
+580 W
-589 NREDKMWEL
+589 NSEDKMWEL
-598 KDAPYNARRVYWD
+598 KDAPYNARRIYKD
-611 GTQVKCDHYN
+611 GTQVKCDLYN
-621 KEKQITSTDIYSF
+621 AEKEITSTFIYSF
-634 DSARRLIKVESGD
+634 DSVGRLIKEESGD
-647 DFYIEYT
+647 NFYIKYT

-661 YLSTCLTYSGGASEL
+661 YLSTCLTYSGGVSEL
-676 QRFYYSQHNY
+676 QRFYYSQHKY
-686 IKPTDIEGVKETGNV
+686 VKPTDIEGVEETENV
-701 DNQYYDLQGRKV
+701 DNHYYDLQGRKV
-713 NHPSHGIYIYQ
+713 NHPSNGIYIYQ

>member
-75 AEEWELDTCESYEQT
+75 AEEWELDTSESYEQT

-97 QCIERVRYTLLS
+97 QCIERVRYSLLS

-137 YDGQDCHLSTAKAYD
+137 YDGQDCHLSTAKAHD

-164 YDSSYDDTY
+164 YDSYYEDTY
-173 LYKYEEKH
+173 LYKYKEKH
-181 YDYSRPLPPKN
+181 YDYSRPLPPRN

-230 AGSDALKVTREI
+230 EGSDALKVTREI

-260 EEFSLE
+260 EEFSLK

-326 TGLDYT
+326 T
-332 DQYRCETYTY
+332 DQDRCETYTY

-382 NMYDGHI
+382 NIYDG
-389 DYEEAEAE
+389 DYEEYEEAEAE

-411 GYLMTDTNGE
+411 GYRMTDTNGE
-421 ESEQPDCQGTMTFHY
+421 ESEQPECQGSMTFHY
-436 RADGHLDYMIDIC
+436 RADGHLDYMIDIS
-449 NEDYGKTYY
+449 NEDDGPTYY
-458 IKEVYIYDDLGTWT
+458 YKEVYIYDDLGTWT
-472 GREEYEGDSENGPW
+472 GREEYEADSENGPW
-486 YKTYSE
+486 YKTYYE

-500 RRQQTK
+500 RRKQTK
-506 HRIGEDMSEGY
+506 RRIGEDMSEGY
-517 HEIDETDGIWMR
+517 HRIDETDGIWER
-529 RVRYDV
+529 RGEYRV
-535 EEGEIVYGYYTEWLI
+535 EDGEIVDGYYREWLI
-550 NDATIPSDPKLNY
+550 SDATIPSDPKLNY

-568 PLDHVDEYDALE
+568 PLLDQV
-580 MLSCWYYEW
+580 YYENTSMWDEWRYYW
-589 NREDKMWEL
+589 NREEMMWEL
-598 KDAPYNARRVYWD
+598 EYAPGSACRVYWD
-611 GTQVKCDHYN
+611 GNQVKCDWYN
-621 KEKQITSTDIYSF
+621 KEKQFTSTDIYSF
-634 DSARRLIKVESGD
+634 DSARRLIKEESGD

-661 YLSTCLTYSGGASEL
+661 YLSTCLTYSGGVSEL
-676 QRFYYSQHNY
+676 QRFYYSQHKY
-686 IKPTDIEGVKETGNV
+686 VKPTDIEGVKETGNV
-701 DNQYYDLQGRKV
+701 DNHYYDLQGRKV
-713 NHPSHGIYIYQ
+713 NHPTHGIYIYQ

>member
-7 TLLLSLVIA
+7 TLLLSIVTA

-66 ITSMKVYNK
+66 ITSMKVFNK
-75 AEEWELDTCESYEQT
+75 AEDWELDTCESYEQT

-97 QCIERVRYTLLS
+97 QCIERVRYSLLS
-109 NGQRDQMQDKG
+109 NGQRGQMQDKG
-120 AIEQDGIYTW
+120 ALEQDGIYTW
-130 ERYWETT
+130 ERYWE
-137 YDGQDCHLSTAKAYD
+137 GQDCHLSTAKAYD
-152 PWGNEVIYAEYE
+152 QWGNEAIYAEYE
-164 YDSSYDDTY
+164 YDSYYEDPY
-173 LYKYEEKH
+173 LYEYEEKH
-181 YDYSRPLPPKN
+181 YDYSRLLPPRN

-207 LEGYESFRWDE
+207 IRGYESFRWDE
-218 VNNKY
+218 VNDKY
-223 KKVFRVS
+223 KKVFNVRE
-230 AGSDALKVTREI
+230 ARKVTREI

-249 RKYSLP
+249 REYSLP
-255 WVPWD
+255 RDWD
-260 EEFSLE
+260 VEFTLE
-266 EVGSKWED
+266 EVPSKWEAE
-274 CGEEVYTLNADG
+274 GLEEVYTLNADG
-286 TRPLTRYIS
+286 TRPLTRTY
-295 LEDAPGISTRSYE
+295 DG
-308 YEVTDTWE
+308 EVTDTWQ
-316 WDDKGRLTKY
+316 WDDKGRLTK
-326 TGLDYT
+326 YT

-353 ETLDGLNGLILYPEE
+353 ETMDGLNGLNLYPEE
-368 EFNFFGHIASYRYE
+368 DFNFFGNIATYRYE
-382 NMYDGHI
+382 DKDG
-389 DYEEAEAE
+389 YEEGEAE

-411 GYLMTDTNGE
+411 VNPMLTDGG
-421 ESEQPDCQGTMTFHY
+421 ESEQSVCQGTMTYHY

-449 NEDYGKTYY
+449 NEDDGPTYY

-506 HRIGEDMSEGY
+506 RRIGEDMSEGY
-517 HEIDETDGIWMR
+517 HNIDETDGIWER
-529 RVRYDV
+529 RGIYSVV
-535 EEGEIVYGYYTEWLI
+535 EGEIMNGYFEEWLI

-568 PLDHVDEYDALE
+568 PLDHVDEYDAQE

-634 DSARRLIKVESGD
+634 DSNGRLIKKERGD
-647 DFYIEYT
+647 DFYIKYT

-661 YLSTCLTYSGGASEL
+661 YLSTCLTYRGGASEQ
-676 QRFYYSQHNY
+676 QRFYYSQHKY
-686 IKPTDIEGVKETGNV
+686 VKPTDIEGVEETGNI

-713 NHPSHGIYIYQ
+713 NHPIHGIYIHQ

>member
-34 IKAVRPD
+34 IKAVRPN

-66 ITSMKVYNK
+66 ITSMKVFNK
-75 AEEWELDTCESYEQT
+75 AEDWELDTCESYEQT

-97 QCIERVRYTLLS
+97 QCIERVQYSLLS
-109 NGQRDQMQDKG
+109 NGQRGQMQDKG

-130 ERYWETT
+130 ERYWE
-137 YDGQDCHLSTAKAYD
+137 GQDCHLSTAKAYD
-152 PWGNEVIYAEYE
+152 RWGNEAIYAEYE
-164 YDSSYDDTY
+164 YDSYYEDPY
-173 LYKYEEKH
+173 LYEYEEKH
-181 YDYSRPLPPKN
+181 YDYSRLLPPRN

-207 LEGYESFRWDE
+207 IRGYESFRWDE
-218 VNNKY
+218 VNDKY
-223 KKVFRVS
+223 KKVFNVRE
-230 AGSDALKVTREI
+230 ARKVTREI

-249 RKYSLP
+249 REYSLP
-255 WVPWD
+255 RDWD
-260 EEFSLE
+260 VEFTLE
-266 EVGSKWED
+266 EVPSKWEAE
-274 CGEEVYTLNADG
+274 GLEEVYTLNADG
-286 TRPLTRYIS
+286 TRPLTRTY
-295 LEDAPGISTRSYE
+295 DG
-308 YEVTDTWE
+308 EVTDTWQ
-316 WDDKGRLTKY
+316 WDDKGRLTK
-326 TGLDYT
+326 YT

-353 ETLDGLNGLILYPEE
+353 ETMDGLNGLNLYPEE
-368 EFNFFGHIASYRYE
+368 DFNFFGNIATYRYE
-382 NMYDGHI
+382 DKDG
-389 DYEEAEAE
+389 YEEGEAE

-411 GYLMTDTNGE
+411 VNPMLTDGG
-421 ESEQPDCQGTMTFHY
+421 ESEQSVCQGTMTYHY

-472 GREEYEGDSENGPW
+472 GGEEYEGDSENGPW
-486 YKTYSE
+486 YKTYYE

-517 HEIDETDGIWMR
+517 HNIDETDGIWER
-529 RVRYDV
+529 RGIYSVV
-535 EEGEIVYGYYTEWLI
+535 EGEIMNGYYEEWLI

-568 PLDHVDEYDALE
+568 PLDHVDEYDAQE

-634 DSARRLIKVESGD
+634 DSARRLIKKESGD

-661 YLSTCLTYSGGASEL
+661 YLSTCLTYRGGASEQ

-713 NHPSHGIYIYQ
+713 NHPTHGIYIYQ

>member
-7 TLLLSLVIA
+7 TLLLSLVIV

-90 YAFNDDG
+90 YTFNADG
-97 QCIERVRYTLLS
+97 QCIERVQYSLLS
-109 NGQRDQMQDKG
+109 NGQRGQMQDKG

-130 ERYWETT
+130 ERYWE
-137 YDGQDCHLSTAKAYD
+137 GQDCHLSTAKAYD
-152 PWGNEVIYAEYE
+152 GWGNEAIYAEYE
-164 YDSSYDDTY
+164 YDSYYEDPY
-173 LYKYEEKH
+173 LYEYEEKH
-181 YDYSRPLPPKN
+181 YDYSRLLPPRN

-207 LEGYESFRWDE
+207 IRGYESFRWDE
-218 VNNKY
+218 ENDKY
-223 KKVFRVS
+223 KKVFNVRE
-230 AGSDALKVTREI
+230 ARKVTREI

-249 RKYSLP
+249 REYSLP
-255 WVPWD
+255 RDWD
-260 EEFSLE
+260 VEFTLE
-266 EVGSKWED
+266 EVPSKWEAE
-274 CGEEVYTLNADG
+274 GLEEVYTLNADG
-286 TRPLTRYIS
+286 TRPLTRTY
-295 LEDAPGISTRSYE
+295 DG
-308 YEVTDTWE
+308 EVTDTWQ

-326 TGLDYT
+326 T
-332 DQYRCETYTY
+332 DQYRSETYTY

-353 ETLDGLNGLILYPEE
+353 ETMDGLNGLNLYPEE
-368 EFNFFGHIASYRYE
+368 DFNFFGNIATYRYE
-382 NMYDGHI
+382 DKDG
-389 DYEEAEAE
+389 YEEGEAE

-411 GYLMTDTNGE
+411 VNPMLTDGG
-421 ESEQPDCQGTMTFHY
+421 ESEQSDCQGTMTFHY
-436 RADGHLDYMIDIC
+436 RADGHLDYMMDIC
-449 NEDYGKTYY
+449 NEDDGKTYY

-506 HRIGEDMSEGY
+506 RRIGEDMSEGY
-517 HEIDETDGIWMR
+517 HNIDETDGIWER
-529 RVRYDV
+529 RGIYSVV
-535 EEGEIVYGYYTEWLI
+535 EGEIMNGYYEEWLI
-550 NDATIPSDPKLNY
+550 NDATIPSNPKLNY

-568 PLDHVDEYDALE
+568 PLDHVDEYDAQE

-634 DSARRLIKVESGD
+634 DSARRLIKKESGD

-661 YLSTCLTYSGGASEL
+661 YLSTCLTYRGGASEQ

-713 NHPSHGIYIYQ
+713 NHPTHGIYIYQ

>member
-34 IKAVRPD
+34 IKAVRPN

-90 YAFNDDG
+90 YTFNADG
-97 QCIERVRYTLLS
+97 QCIERVQYSLLS
-109 NGQRDQMQDKG
+109 NGQRGQMQDKG

-130 ERYWETT
+130 ERYWE
-137 YDGQDCHLSTAKAYD
+137 GQDCHLSTAKAYD
-152 PWGNEVIYAEYE
+152 GWGNEAIYAEYE
-164 YDSSYDDTY
+164 YDSYYEDPY
-173 LYKYEEKH
+173 LYEYEEKH
-181 YDYSRPLPPKN
+181 YDYSRLLPPRN

-207 LEGYESFRWDE
+207 IRGYESFRWDE
-218 VNNKY
+218 ENDKY
-223 KKVFRVS
+223 KKVFNVRE
-230 AGSDALKVTREI
+230 ARKVTREI

-249 RKYSLP
+249 REYSLP
-255 WVPWD
+255 RDWD
-260 EEFSLE
+260 VEFTLE
-266 EVGSKWED
+266 EVPSKWEAE
-274 CGEEVYTLNADG
+274 GLEEVYTLNADG
-286 TRPLTRYIS
+286 TRPLTRTY
-295 LEDAPGISTRSYE
+295 DG
-308 YEVTDTWE
+308 EVTDTWQ

-326 TGLDYT
+326 T
-332 DQYRCETYTY
+332 DQYRSETYTY

-353 ETLDGLNGLILYPEE
+353 ETMDGLNGLNLYPEE
-368 EFNFFGHIASYRYE
+368 DFNFFGNIATYRYE
-382 NMYDGHI
+382 DKDG
-389 DYEEAEAE
+389 YEEGEAE

-411 GYLMTDTNGE
+411 VNPMLTDGG
-421 ESEQPDCQGTMTFHY
+421 ESEQSDCQGTMTFHY
-436 RADGHLDYMIDIC
+436 RADGHLDYMMDIC
-449 NEDYGKTYY
+449 NEDDGKTYY

-506 HRIGEDMSEGY
+506 RRIGEDMSEGY
-517 HEIDETDGIWMR
+517 HNIDETDGIWER
-529 RVRYDV
+529 RGIYSVV
-535 EEGEIVYGYYTEWLI
+535 EGEIMNGYYEEWLI
-550 NDATIPSDPKLNY
+550 NDATIPSNPKLNY

-568 PLDHVDEYDALE
+568 PLDHVDEYDAQE

-634 DSARRLIKVESGD
+634 DSARRLIKKESGD

-661 YLSTCLTYSGGASEL
+661 YLSTCLTYRGGASEQ

>member
-75 AEEWELDTCESYEQT
+75 AEDWELDTCESYEQT

-97 QCIERVRYTLLS
+97 QCIERVQYTLLS
-109 NGQRDQMQDKG
+109 NGQRGQMQDKG

-137 YDGQDCHLSTAKAYD
+137 YDGQDCHLSTATAYD

-207 LEGYESFRWDE
+207 LEGSEYFTWDE
-218 VNNKY
+218 VNDKY
-223 KKVFRVS
+223 KKVFHVS

-242 SNGTLII
+242 SNDTLII

-255 WVPWD
+255 WG
-260 EEFSLE
+260 EKFSLE
-266 EVGSKWED
+266 EVDSKWEASD
-274 CGEEVYTLNADG
+274 LGKEVYTLNADG
-286 TRPLTRYIS
+286 TRPLTRYNYI
-295 LEDAPGISTRSYE
+295 EYAPGISTRSYE
-308 YEVTDTWE
+308 YESEVTGTWQ

-326 TGLDYT
+326 T
-332 DQYRCETYTY
+332 DQDRCETYTY

-353 ETLDGLNGLILYPEE
+353 ETMDGLNGLILYPEE
-368 EFNFFGHIASYRYE
+368 EYNFFGHIASYRYE

-517 HEIDETDGIWMR
+517 HNIDETDGIWER
-529 RVRYDV
+529 RGIYSVV
-535 EEGEIVYGYYTEWLI
+535 EGEIMNGYYEEWLI

-568 PLDHVDEYDALE
+568 PLDHVDEYDAQE

-634 DSARRLIKVESGD
+634 DSNGRLIKKERGD
-647 DFYIEYT
+647 DFYIKYT

-661 YLSTCLTYSGGASEL
+661 YLSTCLTYRGGASEQ

>member
-75 AEEWELDTCESYEQT
+75 AEDWELDTCESYEQT

-97 QCIERVRYTLLS
+97 QCIERVQYSLLS
-109 NGQRDQMQDKG
+109 NGQRGQMQDKG

-137 YDGQDCHLSTAKAYD
+137 YDGQACHLSTATAYD

-207 LEGYESFRWDE
+207 LEGSEYFTWDE
-218 VNNKY
+218 VNDKY
-223 KKVFRVS
+223 KKVFHVS

-242 SNGTLII
+242 SNDTLII

-255 WVPWD
+255 WG
-260 EEFSLE
+260 EKFSLE
-266 EVGSKWED
+266 EVDSKWEASD
-274 CGEEVYTLNADG
+274 LGKEVYTLNADG
-286 TRPLTRYIS
+286 TRPLTRYNYI
-295 LEDAPGISTRSYE
+295 EYAPGISTRSYE
-308 YEVTDTWE
+308 YESEVTGTWQ

-326 TGLDYT
+326 T
-332 DQYRCETYTY
+332 DQDRCETYTY

-353 ETLDGLNGLILYPEE
+353 ETLDGLNGLNLYPEE
-368 EFNFFGHIASYRYE
+368 EFNFFGHIATYRYE
-382 NMYDGHI
+382 DKYG
-389 DYEEAEAE
+389 YEEGEAE

-411 GYLMTDTNGE
+411 GDPMLTDGG
-421 ESEQPDCQGTMTFHY
+421 ESEQSVCQGTMTYHY
-436 RADGHLDYMIDIC
+436 RANGHLDYMIDIS
-449 NEDYGKTYY
+449 NEDDGPTYY
-458 IKEVYIYDDLGTWT
+458 YKEVYIYDDLGTLT

-486 YKTYSE
+486 YKTYYE

-506 HRIGEDMSEGY
+506 RRIGEDMSEGTHY
-517 HEIDETDGIWMR
+517 INETDGIWGR
-529 RVRYDV
+529 EGYYRVMY
-535 EEGEIVYGYYTEWLI
+535 GEIVSGYYREWLI
-550 NDATIPSDPKLNY
+550 SDAYIPSDPKLNY

-568 PLDHVDEYDALE
+568 PLDHVYD
-580 MLSCWYYEW
+580 MLSNIERYEW
-589 NREDKMWEL
+589 RYNWNSEDKMWEL
-598 KDAPYNARRVYWD
+598 KDAPYNARRIYKD
-611 GTQVKCDHYN
+611 GTQVKCDWYN
-621 KEKQITSTDIYSF
+621 AEKEITDTDIYSF
-634 DSARRLIKVESGD
+634 DSAGRLIKEESGD
-647 DFYIEYT
+647 NFYIEYT

-661 YLSTCLTYSGGASEL
+661 YLSTCLTYSGGVSEL
-676 QRFYYSQHNY
+676 QRFYYSQHKY
-686 IKPTDIEGVKETGNV
+686 VKPTDIEGVKETGNV

-713 NHPSHGIYIYQ
+713 NHPTHGIYIYQ

>member
-25 TQNRLSLRH
+25 TQNRLSLRY

-97 QCIERVRYTLLS
+97 QCIERVQYSLLS
-109 NGQRDQMQDKG
+109 NGQRGQMQDKG

-152 PWGNEVIYAEYE
+152 PWGNEAIYAEYE

-207 LEGYESFRWDE
+207 LEGSEYFHWDE
-218 VNNKY
+218 VNDKY
-223 KKVFRVS
+223 KKVFHVS

-242 SNGTLII
+242 SNDTLII

-255 WVPWD
+255 WG
-260 EEFSLE
+260 EKFSLE
-266 EVGSKWED
+266 EVGSKWEASD
-274 CGEEVYTLNADG
+274 LGKEVYTLNADG
-286 TRPLTRYIS
+286 TRPLTRYNYI
-295 LEDAPGISTRSYE
+295 EYAPGISTRSYE
-308 YEVTDTWE
+308 YESEVTGTWQ

-326 TGLDYT
+326 T
-332 DQYRCETYTY
+332 DQDRCETYTY

-353 ETLDGLNGLILYPEE
+353 ETMDGLNGLILYPEE
-368 EFNFFGHIASYRYE
+368 EYNFFGHIATYRYE
-382 NMYDGHI
+382 DKYG
-389 DYEEAEAE
+389 YEEGEAE

-411 GYLMTDTNGE
+411 VDLMTDIDTGE
-421 ESEQPDCQGTMTFHY
+421 SKQSVCQGTMTYHY
-436 RADGHLDYMIDIC
+436 RADGHLDYMIDIS
-449 NEDYGKTYY
+449 NEDDGPTYY
-458 IKEVYIYDDLGTWT
+458 YKEVYIYDDLGTWT

-486 YKTYSE
+486 YKTNFE

-506 HRIGEDMSEGY
+506 RRIGEDMSEGY
-517 HEIDETDGIWMR
+517 HNIDETDGIWER
-529 RVRYDV
+529 RGIYSVV
-535 EEGEIVYGYYTEWLI
+535 EGEIMNGYYEEWLI
-550 NDATIPSDPKLNY
+550 NDATIPSDPKRNY

-568 PLDHVDEYDALE
+568 PLDHEEDEWASNAWLE
-580 MLSCWYYEW
+580 EWQYEW

-598 KDAPYNARRVYWD
+598 KYAPYNARRIYKD
-611 GTQVKCDHYN
+611 GTQVKCDWYN
-621 KEKQITSTDIYSF
+621 AEKEITDTDIYSF
-634 DSARRLIKVESGD
+634 DSARRLIKQERSGD

-661 YLSTCLTYSGGASEL
+661 YLSTCLTYSGGVSEL
-676 QRFYYSQHNY
+676 QRFYYSQHKY
-686 IKPTDIEGVKETGNV
+686 VKPTDIEGVEETENV
-701 DNQYYDLQGRKV
+701 DNHYYDLQGRKV

>member
-75 AEEWELDTCESYEQT
+75 AEDWELDTCESYEQT

-97 QCIERVRYTLLS
+97 QCIERVQYSFLS
-109 NGQRDQMQDKG
+109 NGQRGQMQDKG

-152 PWGNEVIYAEYE
+152 QWGNEAIYAEYE
-164 YDSSYDDTY
+164 YDSYYEDPY
-173 LYKYEEKH
+173 LYEYEEKH
-181 YDYSRPLPPKN
+181 YDYSRLLPPRN

-207 LEGYESFRWDE
+207 IRGYESFRWDE
-218 VNNKY
+218 VNDKY
-223 KKVFRVS
+223 KKVFNVRE
-230 AGSDALKVTREI
+230 ARKVTREI

-249 RKYSLP
+249 REYSLP
-255 WVPWD
+255 RDWD
-260 EEFSLE
+260 VEFTLE
-266 EVGSKWED
+266 EVPSKWEASD
-274 CGEEVYTLNADG
+274 LGKEVYTLNADG
-286 TRPLTRYIS
+286 TRPLTRYNYI
-295 LEDAPGISTRSYE
+295 EYAPGISTRSYE
-308 YEVTDTWE
+308 YESEVTGTWQ

-326 TGLDYT
+326 T
-332 DQYRCETYTY
+332 DQDRCETYTY

-353 ETLDGLNGLILYPEE
+353 ETMDGLNGLILYPEE
-368 EFNFFGHIASYRYE
+368 EYNFFGHIASYRYE

-436 RADGHLDYMIDIC
+436 RADGHLDYMIDTI
-449 NEDYGKTYY
+449 NEDDGQTYY
-458 IKEVYIYDDLGTWT
+458 YKEVYIYDDLGTWT
-472 GREEYEGDSENGPW
+472 GREEYEAYSENGPW
-486 YKTYSE
+486 YKTYYE

-506 HRIGEDMSEGY
+506 RRIGEDMSEGY
-517 HEIDETDGIWMR
+517 HNIDETDGIWER
-529 RVRYDV
+529 RGIYSVV
-535 EEGEIVYGYYTEWLI
+535 EGEIMNGYYEEWLI

-568 PLDHVDEYDALE
+568 PLDHEED
-580 MLSCWYYEW
+580 MLSNIERDGWRYNW
-589 NREDKMWEL
+589 NSEDKMWEL
-598 KDAPYNARRVYWD
+598 EYAPYNARRIYKD
-611 GTQVKCDHYN
+611 GTQVKCDLYN
-621 KEKQITSTDIYSF
+621 AEKEITSTFIYSF
-634 DSARRLIKVESGD
+634 DSARRLIKQERSGD

-661 YLSTCLTYSGGASEL
+661 YLSTCLTYSGGVSEL
-676 QRFYYSQHNY
+676 QRFYYSQHKY
-686 IKPTDIEGVKETGNV
+686 VKPTDIEGVEETENV
-701 DNQYYDLQGRKV
+701 DNHYYDLQGRKV

>member
-66 ITSMKVYNK
+66 ITSMKVFNK
-75 AEEWELDTCESYEQT
+75 AEDWELDTCESYEQT

-97 QCIERVRYTLLS
+97 QCIERVRYSLLS
-109 NGQRDQMQDKG
+109 NGQRGQMQDKG

-130 ERYWETT
+130 ERYWE
-137 YDGQDCHLSTAKAYD
+137 GQDCHLSTAKAYD
-152 PWGNEVIYAEYE
+152 QWGNEAIYAEYE
-164 YDSSYDDTY
+164 YDSYYEDPY
-173 LYKYEEKH
+173 LYEYEEKH
-181 YDYSRPLPPKN
+181 YDYSCPLPPRN

-207 LEGYESFRWDE
+207 IRGYESFRWDE
-218 VNNKY
+218 VNDKY
-223 KKVFRVS
+223 KKVFNVRE
-230 AGSDALKVTREI
+230 ARKVTREI

-249 RKYSLP
+249 REYSLP
-255 WVPWD
+255 RDWD
-260 EEFSLE
+260 VEFTLE
-266 EVGSKWED
+266 EVPSKWEAE
-274 CGEEVYTLNADG
+274 GLEEVYTLNADG
-286 TRPLTRYIS
+286 TRPLTRTY
-295 LEDAPGISTRSYE
+295 DG
-308 YEVTDTWE
+308 EVTDTWQ
-316 WDDKGRLTKY
+316 WDDKGRLTK
-326 TGLDYT
+326 YT

-353 ETLDGLNGLILYPEE
+353 ETMDGLNGLNLYPEE
-368 EFNFFGHIASYRYE
+368 DFNFFGNIATYRYE
-382 NMYDGHI
+382 DKDG
-389 DYEEAEAE
+389 YEEGEAE

-411 GYLMTDTNGE
+411 VNPMLTDGG
-421 ESEQPDCQGTMTFHY
+421 ESEQSVCQGTMTYHY

-449 NEDYGKTYY
+449 NEDDGPTYY
-458 IKEVYIYDDLGTWT
+458 YKEVYIYDDLGTWT
-472 GREEYEGDSENGPW
+472 GGEEYEGDSENGPW

-500 RRQQTK
+500 RRKQTK
-506 HRIGEDMSEGY
+506 RRIGEDMSEGY
-517 HEIDETDGIWMR
+517 HNIDETDGIWER
-529 RVRYDV
+529 RGIYSVV
-535 EEGEIVYGYYTEWLI
+535 EGEIMNGYYEEWLI

-568 PLDHVDEYDALE
+568 PLDHVDEYDAQE

-611 GTQVKCDHYN
+611 GTLVKCDHYN

-634 DSARRLIKVESGD
+634 DSNGRLIKKERGD
-647 DFYIEYT
+647 DFYIKYT

-661 YLSTCLTYSGGASEL
+661 YLSTCLTYRGGASEQ
-676 QRFYYSQHNY
+676 QRFYYSQHKY
-686 IKPTDIEGVKETGNV
+686 VKPTDIEGVKETGNV

>member
-75 AEEWELDTCESYEQT
+75 AEDWELDTCESYEQT
-90 YAFNDDG
+90 YTFNADG
-97 QCIERVRYTLLS
+97 QCIERVQYSLLS
-109 NGQRDQMQDKG
+109 NGQRGQMQDKG

-130 ERYWETT
+130 ERYWE
-137 YDGQDCHLSTAKAYD
+137 GQDCHLSTAKAYD
-152 PWGNEVIYAEYE
+152 RWGNEAIYAEYE
-164 YDSSYDDTY
+164 YDSYYEDPY
-173 LYKYEEKH
+173 LYEYEEKH
-181 YDYSRPLPPKN
+181 YDYSRLLPPRN

-207 LEGYESFRWDE
+207 IRGYESFRWDE
-218 VNNKY
+218 VNDKY
-223 KKVFRVS
+223 KKVFNVRE
-230 AGSDALKVTREI
+230 ARKVTREI

-249 RKYSLP
+249 REYSLP
-255 WVPWD
+255 RDWD
-260 EEFSLE
+260 VEFTLE
-266 EVGSKWED
+266 EVPSKWEAE
-274 CGEEVYTLNADG
+274 GLEEVYTLNADG
-286 TRPLTRYIS
+286 TRPLTRTY
-295 LEDAPGISTRSYE
+295 DG
-308 YEVTDTWE
+308 EVTDTWQ
-316 WDDKGRLTKY
+316 WDDKGRLTK
-326 TGLDYT
+326 YT

-353 ETLDGLNGLILYPEE
+353 ETMDGLNGLNLYPEE
-368 EFNFFGHIASYRYE
+368 DFNFFGNIATYRYE
-382 NMYDGHI
+382 DKDG
-389 DYEEAEAE
+389 YEEGEAE

-421 ESEQPDCQGTMTFHY
+421 ESEQPDCQGTMTYHY

-449 NEDYGKTYY
+449 NEDDGPTYY
-458 IKEVYIYDDLGTWT
+458 YKEVYIYDDLGTWT
-472 GREEYEGDSENGPW
+472 GGEEYEGDSENGPW
-486 YKTYSE
+486 YKTYYE

-500 RRQQTK
+500 RRKQTK
-506 HRIGEDMSEGY
+506 RRIGEDMSEGY
-517 HEIDETDGIWMR
+517 HNIDETDGIWER
-529 RVRYDV
+529 RGIYSVV
-535 EEGEIVYGYYTEWLI
+535 EGEIMNGYYEEWLI

-568 PLDHVDEYDALE
+568 PLDHVDEYDAQE

-634 DSARRLIKVESGD
+634 DSARRLIKKESGD

-661 YLSTCLTYSGGASEL
+661 YLSTCLTYRGGASEQ

-713 NHPSHGIYIYQ
+713 NHPTHGIYIYQ

>member
-34 IKAVRPD
+34 VKAVRPD

-75 AEEWELDTCESYEQT
+75 AEDWELDTCESYEQT

-97 QCIERVRYTLLS
+97 QCIERVQYSLLS
-109 NGQRDQMQDKG
+109 NGQRGQMQDKG

-137 YDGQDCHLSTAKAYD
+137 YDGQDCHLSTATAYD

-181 YDYSRPLPPKN
+181 YDYSRLLPPKN

-207 LEGYESFRWDE
+207 LEGSEYFTWDE
-218 VNNKY
+218 VNDKY
-223 KKVFRVS
+223 KKVFHVS

-242 SNGTLII
+242 SNDTLII

-255 WVPWD
+255 WG
-260 EEFSLE
+260 EKFSLE
-266 EVGSKWED
+266 EVDSKWEASD
-274 CGEEVYTLNADG
+274 LGKEVYTLNADG
-286 TRPLTRYIS
+286 TRPLTRYNYI
-295 LEDAPGISTRSYE
+295 EYAPGISTRSYE
-308 YEVTDTWE
+308 YESEVTGTWQ

-326 TGLDYT
+326 T
-332 DQYRCETYTY
+332 DQDRCETYTY

-353 ETLDGLNGLILYPEE
+353 ETMDGLNGLILYPEE
-368 EFNFFGHIASYRYE
+368 EYNFFGHIATYRYE
-382 NMYDGHI
+382 DKYG
-389 DYEEAEAE
+389 YEEGEAE

-411 GYLMTDTNGE
+411 VDLMTDIDTGE
-421 ESEQPDCQGTMTFHY
+421 SKQSVCQGTMTYHY
-436 RADGHLDYMIDIC
+436 RADGHLDYMIDIS
-449 NEDYGKTYY
+449 NEDDGPTYY
-458 IKEVYIYDDLGTWT
+458 YKEVYIYDDLGTWT

-486 YKTYSE
+486 YKTNFE

-500 RRQQTK
+500 RRPQTK
-506 HRIGEDMSEGY
+506 RRIGEDMSEGTHY
-517 HEIDETDGIWMR
+517 INETDGIWGR
-529 RVRYDV
+529 EGYYRVMY
-535 EEGEIVYGYYTEWLI
+535 GEIVSGYYLEWLI
-550 NDATIPSDPKLNY
+550 SDAYIPSNPKLNY

-568 PLDHVDEYDALE
+568 PLDHEED
-580 MLSCWYYEW
+580 MLSNIERDGWRYNW
-589 NREDKMWEL
+589 NSEDKMWEL
-598 KDAPYNARRVYWD
+598 EYAPYNARRIYKD
-611 GTQVKCDHYN
+611 GTQVKCDLYN
-621 KEKQITSTDIYSF
+621 AEKEITSTFIYSF

-661 YLSTCLTYSGGASEL
+661 YLSKCLTYSGGVSEL

-713 NHPSHGIYIYQ
+713 NHPTHGIYIYQ

>member
-7 TLLLSLVIA
+7 TLLLSLVIV

-97 QCIERVRYTLLS
+97 QCIERVQYSLLS
-109 NGQRDQMQDKG
+109 NGQRGQMQDKG

-137 YDGQDCHLSTAKAYD
+137 YDGQDCHLSTATAYD

-207 LEGYESFRWDE
+207 LEGSEYFTWDE
-218 VNNKY
+218 VNDKY
-223 KKVFRVS
+223 KKVFHVS

-242 SNGTLII
+242 SNDTLII

-255 WVPWD
+255 WG
-260 EEFSLE
+260 EKFSLE
-266 EVGSKWED
+266 EVDSKWEASD
-274 CGEEVYTLNADG
+274 LGKEVYTLNADG
-286 TRPLTRYIS
+286 TRPLTRYNYI
-295 LEDAPGISTRSYE
+295 EYAPGISTRSYE
-308 YEVTDTWE
+308 YESEVTGTWQ

-326 TGLDYT
+326 T
-332 DQYRCETYTY
+332 DQDRCETYTY

-353 ETLDGLNGLILYPEE
+353 ETLDGLNGLNLYPEE
-368 EFNFFGHIASYRYE
+368 EFNFFGHIATYRYE
-382 NMYDGHI
+382 DKYG
-389 DYEEAEAE
+389 YEEGEAE

-411 GYLMTDTNGE
+411 GDPMLTDGG
-421 ESEQPDCQGTMTFHY
+421 ESEQSVCQGTMTYHY
-436 RADGHLDYMIDIC
+436 RADGHLDYMIDIS
-449 NEDYGKTYY
+449 NEDDGPTYY
-458 IKEVYIYDDLGTWT
+458 YKEVYIYDDLGTWT

-486 YKTYSE
+486 YKTYYE

-506 HRIGEDMSEGY
+506 RRIGEDMSEGTHY
-517 HEIDETDGIWMR
+517 INETDGIWGR
-529 RVRYDV
+529 EGYYRVMY
-535 EEGEIVYGYYTEWLI
+535 GEIVSGYYREWLI
-550 NDATIPSDPKLNY
+550 SDAYIPSDPKLNY

-568 PLDHVDEYDALE
+568 PLDHVYD
-580 MLSCWYYEW
+580 MLSNIERYEW
-589 NREDKMWEL
+589 RYNWNSEDKMWEL
-598 KDAPYNARRVYWD
+598 KDAPYNARRIYKD
-611 GTQVKCDHYN
+611 GTQVKCDWYN
-621 KEKQITSTDIYSF
+621 AEKEITDTDIYSF
-634 DSARRLIKVESGD
+634 DSAGRLIKEESGD
-647 DFYIEYT
+647 NFYIEYT

-661 YLSTCLTYSGGASEL
+661 YLSTCLTYSGGVSEL
-676 QRFYYSQHNY
+676 QRFYYSQHKY
-686 IKPTDIEGVKETGNV
+686 VKPTDIEGVKETGNV

-713 NHPSHGIYIYQ
+713 NHPTHGIYIYQ

>member
-75 AEEWELDTCESYEQT
+75 AEDWELDTCESYEQT

-97 QCIERVRYTLLS
+97 QCIERVQYSLLS
-109 NGQRDQMQDKG
+109 NGQRGQMQDKG

-137 YDGQDCHLSTAKAYD
+137 YDGQDCHLSTATAYD

-207 LEGYESFRWDE
+207 LEGSEYFTWDE
-218 VNNKY
+218 VNDKY
-223 KKVFRVS
+223 KKVFHVS

-242 SNGTLII
+242 SNDTLII

-255 WVPWD
+255 WG
-260 EEFSLE
+260 EKFSLE
-266 EVGSKWED
+266 EVDSKWEASD
-274 CGEEVYTLNADG
+274 LGKEVYTLNADG
-286 TRPLTRYIS
+286 TRPLTRYNYI
-295 LEDAPGISTRSYE
+295 EYAPGISTRSYE
-308 YEVTDTWE
+308 YESEVTGTWQ

-326 TGLDYT
+326 T
-332 DQYRCETYTY
+332 DQDRCETYTY

-353 ETLDGLNGLILYPEE
+353 ETMDGLNGLNLYPEE
-368 EFNFFGHIASYRYE
+368 EFNFFGHIATYRYE
-382 NMYDGHI
+382 DKYG
-389 DYEEAEAE
+389 YEEGEAE

-411 GYLMTDTNGE
+411 VDLMTDIDTGE
-421 ESEQPDCQGTMTFHY
+421 SKQSVCQGTMTYHY
-436 RADGHLDYMIDIC
+436 RADGHLDYMIDIS
-449 NEDYGKTYY
+449 NEDDGPTYY
-458 IKEVYIYDDLGTWT
+458 YKEVYIYDDLGTWT

-486 YKTYSE
+486 YKTNFE

-506 HRIGEDMSEGY
+506 RRIGEDMSEGTHY
-517 HEIDETDGIWMR
+517 INETDGIWGR
-529 RVRYDV
+529 EGYYRVMY
-535 EEGEIVYGYYTEWLI
+535 GEIVSGYYLEWLI
-550 NDATIPSDPKLNY
+550 SDAYLPSNPKLNY

-568 PLDHVDEYDALE
+568 PLDHEED
-580 MLSCWYYEW
+580 MLSNIERDGWRYNW
-589 NREDKMWEL
+589 NSEDKMWEL
-598 KDAPYNARRVYWD
+598 EYAPYNARRIYKD
-611 GTQVKCDHYN
+611 GTQVKCDLYN
-621 KEKQITSTDIYSF
+621 AEKEITSTFIYSF
-634 DSARRLIKVESGD
+634 DSARRLIKQERSGD

-661 YLSTCLTYSGGASEL
+661 YLSTCLTYSGGVSEL
-676 QRFYYSQHNY
+676 QRFYYSQHKY
-686 IKPTDIEGVKETGNV
+686 VKPTDIEGVEETENV
-701 DNQYYDLQGRKV
+701 DNHYYDLQGRKV
-713 NHPSHGIYIYQ
+713 NHPTHGIYIHQ

>member
-25 TQNRLSLRH
+25 TQNRLSLRY

-97 QCIERVRYTLLS
+97 QCIERVQYSLLS

-173 LYKYEEKH
+173 LSEYEEKH
-181 YDYSRPLPPKN
+181 YDYSRPLPPRN

-286 TRPLTRYIS
+286 TRPLTRYNYI
-295 LEDAPGISTRSYE
+295 EYAPGISTRSYE
-308 YEVTDTWE
+308 YESEVTGTWQ

-326 TGLDYT
+326 T
-332 DQYRCETYTY
+332 DQDRCETYTY

-580 MLSCWYYEW
+580 MLSCWYYKW

-634 DSARRLIKVESGD
+634 DSNGRLIKKERGD
-647 DFYIEYT
+647 DFYIKYT

-661 YLSTCLTYSGGASEL
+661 YLSTCLTYRGGASEQ

-713 NHPSHGIYIYQ
+713 NHPTHGIYIYQ

>member
-75 AEEWELDTCESYEQT
+75 AEDWELDTCESYEQT

-97 QCIERVRYTLLS
+97 QCIERVQYSLLS
-109 NGQRDQMQDKG
+109 NGQRGQMQDKG

-137 YDGQDCHLSTAKAYD
+137 YDGQDCHLSTATAYD

-207 LEGYESFRWDE
+207 LEGSEYFTWDE
-218 VNNKY
+218 VNDKY
-223 KKVFRVS
+223 KKVFHVS

-242 SNGTLII
+242 SNDTLII

-255 WVPWD
+255 WG
-260 EEFSLE
+260 EKFSLE
-266 EVGSKWED
+266 EVDSKWEASD
-274 CGEEVYTLNADG
+274 LGKEVYTLNADG
-286 TRPLTRYIS
+286 TRPLTRYNYI
-295 LEDAPGISTRSYE
+295 EYAPGISTRSYE
-308 YEVTDTWE
+308 YESEVTGTWQ

-326 TGLDYT
+326 T
-332 DQYRCETYTY
+332 DQDRCETYTY

-353 ETLDGLNGLILYPEE
+353 ETLDGLNGLNLYPEE
-368 EFNFFGHIASYRYE
+368 EFNFFGHIATYRYE
-382 NMYDGHI
+382 DKYG
-389 DYEEAEAE
+389 YEEGEAE

-411 GYLMTDTNGE
+411 GYRMTDTNGE

-436 RADGHLDYMIDIC
+436 RADGHLDYMIDIS
-449 NEDYGKTYY
+449 NEDDGPTYY
-458 IKEVYIYDDLGTWT
+458 YKEVYIYDDLGTWT

-486 YKTYSE
+486 YKTYYE

-506 HRIGEDMSEGY
+506 RRIGEDMSEGY
-517 HEIDETDGIWMR
+517 HEIDETDGIWGR
-529 RVRYDV
+529 EGYYRVMY
-535 EEGEIVYGYYTEWLI
+535 GEIVSGYYREWLI
-550 NDATIPSDPKLNY
+550 SDAYIPSDPKLNY

-568 PLDHVDEYDALE
+568 PLDHVYD
-580 MLSCWYYEW
+580 MLSNIERYEW
-589 NREDKMWEL
+589 RYNWNSEDKMWEL
-598 KDAPYNARRVYWD
+598 KDAPYNARRIYKD
-611 GTQVKCDHYN
+611 GTQVKCDWYN
-621 KEKQITSTDIYSF
+621 AEKEITDTDIYSF
-634 DSARRLIKVESGD
+634 DSAGRLIKEESGD
-647 DFYIEYT
+647 NFYIEYT

-661 YLSTCLTYSGGASEL
+661 YLSTCLTYSGGVSEL
-676 QRFYYSQHNY
+676 QRFYYSQHKY
-686 IKPTDIEGVKETGNV
+686 VKPTDIEGVKETGNV

-713 NHPSHGIYIYQ
+713 NHPTHGIYIYQ

>member
-75 AEEWELDTCESYEQT
+75 AEDWELDTCESYEQT

-97 QCIERVRYTLLS
+97 QCIERVQYSLLS
-109 NGQRDQMQDKG
+109 NGQRGQMQDKG

-137 YDGQDCHLSTAKAYD
+137 YDGQDCHLSTATAYD

-207 LEGYESFRWDE
+207 LEGSEYFTWDE
-218 VNNKY
+218 VNDKY
-223 KKVFRVS
+223 KKVFHVS

-242 SNGTLII
+242 SNDTLII

-255 WVPWD
+255 WG
-260 EEFSLE
+260 EKFSLE
-266 EVGSKWED
+266 EVDSKWEASD
-274 CGEEVYTLNADG
+274 LGKEVYTLNADG
-286 TRPLTRYIS
+286 TRPLTRYNYI
-295 LEDAPGISTRSYE
+295 EYAPGISTRSYE
-308 YEVTDTWE
+308 YESEVTGTWQ

-326 TGLDYT
+326 T
-332 DQYRCETYTY
+332 DQDRCETYTY

-353 ETLDGLNGLILYPEE
+353 ETLDGLNGLNLYPEE
-368 EFNFFGHIASYRYE
+368 EFNFFGHIATYRYE
-382 NMYDGHI
+382 DKYG
-389 DYEEAEAE
+389 YEEGEAE

-411 GYLMTDTNGE
+411 GDPMLTDGG
-421 ESEQPDCQGTMTFHY
+421 ESEQSVCQGTMTYHY
-436 RADGHLDYMIDIC
+436 RADGHLDYMIDIS
-449 NEDYGKTYY
+449 NEDDGPTYY
-458 IKEVYIYDDLGTWT
+458 YKEVYIYDDLGTWT

-486 YKTYSE
+486 YKTYYE

-506 HRIGEDMSEGY
+506 RRIGEDMSEGTHY
-517 HEIDETDGIWMR
+517 INETDGIWGR
-529 RVRYDV
+529 EGYYRVMY
-535 EEGEIVYGYYTEWLI
+535 GEIVSGYYREWLI
-550 NDATIPSDPKLNY
+550 SDAYIPSDPKLNY

-568 PLDHVDEYDALE
+568 PLDHVYD
-580 MLSCWYYEW
+580 MLSNIERYEW
-589 NREDKMWEL
+589 RYNWNSEDKMWEL
-598 KDAPYNARRVYWD
+598 KDAPYNARRIYKD
-611 GTQVKCDHYN
+611 GTQVKCDWYN
-621 KEKQITSTDIYSF
+621 AEKEITDTDIYSF
-634 DSARRLIKVESGD
+634 DSAGRLIKEESGD
-647 DFYIEYT
+647 NFYIEYT

-661 YLSTCLTYSGGASEL
+661 YLSTCLTYSGGVSEL
-676 QRFYYSQHNY
+676 QRFYYSQHKY
-686 IKPTDIEGVKETGNV
+686 VKPTDIEGVKETGNV

-713 NHPSHGIYIYQ
+713 NHPTHGIYIYQ